1 MRTPLSNTR
10 EMIHGGD
17 GSQIASLLDNAAL
30 PKPLQPAFKAA
41 IDVAEDTDYDGGE
54 DDQERFRRRMIER
67 IITNF
72 EDPDSAMGDDNIE
85 YLLGQ
90 LTQIDAGFANTY

>member
-1 MRTPLSNTR
+1 
-10 EMIHGGD
+10 
-17 GSQIASLLDNAAL
+17 
-30 PKPLQPAFKAA
+30 
-41 IDVAEDTDYDGGE
+41 
-54 DDQERFRRRMIER
+54 MIER